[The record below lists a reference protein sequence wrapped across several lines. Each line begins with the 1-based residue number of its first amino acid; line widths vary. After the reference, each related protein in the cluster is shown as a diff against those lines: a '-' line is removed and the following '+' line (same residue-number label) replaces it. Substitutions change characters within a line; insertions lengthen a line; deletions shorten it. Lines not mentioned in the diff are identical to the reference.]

1 MQNNISSSTYNKVWF
16 VIKERTEWALV
27 LEKNYTY
34 RPLIITVKKMAK
46 QNKTP
51 RLPLSLRYKIE
62 VNQQSEARSLPLR
75 LLIAGYF
82 SQVYSTELDLDLDE
96 RHISH

>member
-1 MQNNISSSTYNKVWF
+1 MPNQDKIQKL
-16 VIKERTEWALV
+16 R
-27 LEKNYTY
+27 
-34 RPLIITVKKMAK
+34 
-46 QNKTP
+46 
-51 RLPLSLRYKIE
+51 LSLRYKTE
-62 VNQQSEARSLPLR
+62 VNGQSEARSLPLR